1 MTGHRTRRANDTQ
14 LAWISRASSRPQA
27 GSSICAGFTLI
38 ELLVVIAIIAILA
51 SLLLPALAQAKKKA
65 DTISCINNARQL
77 VVASIVYSSDYRE
90 LWPPNGP
97 GDSAVDLA
105 NPPPNYVPKVWAEGR
120 EGSNLYDDLT
130 AAGMVSER
138 LSLLAAYIKNKNIFR
153 CPGDRELW
161 VVNNKS
167 VRRPRSFGMNAYVG
181 WVGDPWHAMPEA
193 QRYRIQLKT
202 TDARNASLI
211 FIFGEIHPKSL
222 CRPMFGMNMDA
233 QTIYHYPAN
242 YHGQRSNFTF
252 VDGHAETHRW
262 KDSQF
267 NNPVPEPANW
277 HDHTGNVARPSS
289 QSDLLW
295 LKEHA
300 ALRQ

>member
-1 MTGHRTRRANDTQ
+1 MTGHNTRRANDIQ
-14 LAWISRASSRPQA
+14 LALIPKTSSRP
-27 GSSICAGFTLI
+27 GSGASSGAGFTLI

-77 VVASIVYSSDYRE
+77 VVASIVYSLDYRE

-105 NPPPNYVPKVWAEGR
+105 NPPANYVPKVWAEGR

-161 VVNNKS
+161 VVNGKS
-167 VRRPRSFGMNAYVG
+167 VMRPRSFGMNAYVG
-181 WVGDPWHAMPEA
+181 WVGDP
-193 QRYRIQLKT
+193 
-202 TDARNASLI
+202 
-211 FIFGEIHPKSL
+211 
-222 CRPMFGMNMDA
+222 
-233 QTIYHYPAN
+233 
-242 YHGQRSNFTF
+242 
-252 VDGHAETHRW
+252 
-262 KDSQF
+262 
-267 NNPVPEPANW
+267 
-277 HDHTGNVARPSS
+277 
-289 QSDLLW
+289 
-295 LKEHA
+295 
-300 ALRQ
+300 

>member
-1 MTGHRTRRANDTQ
+1 MTGHTARRANEIQ
-14 LAWISRASSRPQA
+14 LARTLRASSRPET
-27 GSSICAGFTLI
+27 GSSHCAAFTLI

-51 SLLLPALAQAKKKA
+51 SLLLPSLAQAKKKA

-77 VVASIVYSSDYRE
+77 VVASVVYSSDYRD

-105 NPPPNYVPKVWAEGR
+105 NPPANYVPKVWVEGR

-138 LSLLAAYIKNKNIFR
+138 LSLLAAHIKKKNIFR

-161 VVNNKS
+161 VVNGKS
-167 VRRPRSFGMNAYVG
+167 VMRPRSFGMNAYVG
-181 WVGDPWHAMPEA
+181 WVGDPWHAMPDA

-211 FIFGEIHPKSL
+211 FIFGEIHPKSI

-233 QTIYHYPAN
+233 QTIYHYPGN

-252 VDGHAETHRW
+252 VDGHAATHRW
-262 KDSQF
+262 RDSQY
-267 NNPVPEPANW
+267 NNPFPDPPNS
-277 HDHTGNVARPSS
+277 HDHTGNAARPSS
-289 QSDLLW
+289 QSDLVW